1 MVARIQ
7 CLSSYLEK
15 VQNYFEHQRQIIHHQ
30 HTESSRFLQQKSI
43 VNSKLVFGKSR
54 EEYISNL
61 REVLSQLESKESQKE
76 SSPQGE
82 EEGSSSQ
89 ASTDYT
95 QSNEDDYF
103 GILSKDSQN

>member
-1 MVARIQ
+1 MPFIIFRESPKLFRTPKANYPSSTYRI
-7 CLSSYLEK
+7 LPISA
-15 VQNYFEHQRQIIHHQ
+15 
-30 HTESSRFLQQKSI
+30 TKSI
-43 VNSKLVFGKSR
+43 TNSKLVFAKSR

-89 ASTDYT
+89 ASTDYA

-103 GILSKDSQN
+103 GILSKDNQN